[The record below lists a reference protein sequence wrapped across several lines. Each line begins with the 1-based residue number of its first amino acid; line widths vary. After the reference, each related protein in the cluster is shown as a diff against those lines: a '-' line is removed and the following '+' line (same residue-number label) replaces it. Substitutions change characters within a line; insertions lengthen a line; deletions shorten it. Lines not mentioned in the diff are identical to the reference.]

1 MIREI
6 GEDLLEEV
14 VEFSWEIFSDS
25 RNSGFPKYRTCEE
38 MRKYFLRSVEREDDK
53 LLACYE
59 GEELIGVLNLFV
71 DEENEY
77 LQARGGV
84 LAKRSFDIVC
94 DEFIRYLESNYSGYK
109 MYFGY
114 PVENVKAIKYL
125 KDIKA
130 KPVDASTTMN
140 LKKVDFVRVDVFD
153 EVVLLT
159 DKYYKEYGVFHD
171 KHNPNMYWN
180 SERIFEKI
188 DIWKIYVIM
197 KEGKIVGSIFIKF
210 IGDTESEVFGISVD
224 EEYKYDNFE
233 LMLLSEGVYNI
244 FQDGREQMLY
254 FVDEDDEVSLE
265 ASLKVGFKQID
276 TYRSY
281 KVSL

>member
-14 VEFSWEIFSDS
+14 VEFSWEIFSDL

-38 MRKYFLRSVEREDDK
+38 MRKYFLRAVRHEDDK
-53 LLACYE
+53 VVAYYD

-114 PVENVKAIKYL
+114 PVENEKAIKYL

-130 KPVDASTTMN
+130 KSVDASITMN
-140 LKKVDFVRVDVFD
+140 LKKVDFVRADVFD

-159 DKYYKEYGVFHD
+159 DKYYEEYGIFHD

-244 FQDGREQMLY
+244 FQDGREEMLY
-254 FVDEDDEVSLE
+254 FVDEDDKVSLE

-281 KVSL
+281 EVRL

>member
-14 VEFSWEIFSDS
+14 VRFSWEIFSDS

-38 MRKYFLRSVEREDDK
+38 MRKYFLRAVRHEDDK
-53 LLACYE
+53 VVAYYD

-77 LQARGGV
+77 LQAQGGV

-114 PVENVKAIKYL
+114 PVENEKAINYL

-130 KPVDASTTMN
+130 KPVDASITMN
-140 LKKVDFVRVDVFD
+140 LKKVDFVRADVFD

-281 KVSL
+281 EVSL